1 MTVEFT
7 TFGFTVVGVKVVVGR
22 AAIYIRQ
29 NIEHIRFEG
38 TVYRMMGAM
47 GGLARGHVGC

>member
-38 TVYRMMGAM
+38 PVYRMVGAV
-47 GGLARGHVGC
+47 GGLAWWHIGC